1 MIAFTS
7 TLLLLSVL
15 AATSIEPTL
24 ASSSIS
30 IDKRLDCRAKLDS
43 SLHRELL
50 LNGRPQIGLWKALL
64 KQQKIQHEA
73 KEVEEALFSTDQHLQ
88 LQLPLQSTTTTSRP
102 QSKAHSKFGPHC
114 FPQKISHFDDAVNG
128 TFCQRYWIDASS
140 YKEGGPVFLLDGGE
154 TSGADR
160 VPFLEQGI
168 LQILSNATGGIGI
181 VLEHRYYGDSVPVES
196 FSTDDL
202 RFLNNA
208 EAMEDSANL
217 IRNFK
222 PPSSVLSVEDGA
234 LHPNNTAWIYYGG
247 SYAGARA
254 AHMRVQYPHLVW
266 GAIASSAVTHAQ
278 INFPEY
284 YDPIQRYAPE
294 ECITTLQQAILII
307 DSLLNHPE
315 PIPTLLK
322 GVFGL
327 SELAGNDD
335 FADVIQAPLGYWQAK
350 NWDPKVGSTHFYE
363 FCDALTAGGA
373 GSKLGLIR
381 IPASIVNYG
390 AYIKQASLQGHP
402 ASDIEECFGSQDD
415 TKFQETDLEQT
426 WRLWLFQVCTQ
437 WGYFMP
443 APAEGLPRI
452 VSNQLTLDYTSKVC
466 KQAFPPG
473 KHFTVPIWPDVA
485 EVNNRGD
492 YGIEYER
499 LAFIDG
505 DRDPWRPMT
514 PQSDWAPKRN
524 SSVSKPV
531 HLIFDGVHHYDEADL
546 DGGLATLAYGPA
558 RDDMLNTVDAD
569 SFLNPLRQKNGLADH
584 SKEPFRIR
592 DVHQLEKNF
601 VGEWVAQFADEKQK
615 REKEKVEE

>member
-1 MIAFTS
+1 MLAFS
-7 TLLLLSVL
+7 SSLLLLATL
-15 AATSIEPTL
+15 AASTTTTTTTGTGTSL
-24 ASSSIS
+24 ASQPLSE
-30 IDKRLDCRAKLDS
+30 RLQLKERTELDAS
-43 SLHRELL
+43 VHRELL
-50 LNGRPQIGLWKALL
+50 LDGRPQIGLWKALV
-64 KQQKIQHEA
+64 KQQKVQDQENRMA
-73 KEVEEALFSTDQHLQ
+73 REEQGQTLYSNNNQP
-88 LQLPLQSTTTTSRP
+88 QLPFSQTPKTSKHKP
-102 QSKAHSKFGPHC
+102 HKHHSRFGPHC
-114 FPQKISHFDDAVNG
+114 FPQRISHFDDAVNG
-128 TFCQRYWIDASS
+128 TFCQRYWIDASA

-154 TSGADR
+154 TSGANR

-168 LQILSNATGGIGI
+168 LQILSNATSGIGI
-181 VLEHRYYGDSVPVES
+181 VLEHRYYGDSVPVQS

-208 EAMEDSANL
+208 EAMEDSAYF
-217 IRNFK
+217 IENFK
-222 PPSSVLSVEDGA
+222 PPASVLSTDEDA
-234 LHPNNTAWIYYGG
+234 LHPKNTAWIYYGG

-294 ECITTLQQAILII
+294 ECISTLQQAILTI
-307 DSLLNHPE
+307 DSLLSHPE

-335 FADVIQAPLGYWQAK
+335 FADVISGPLGYWQAR
-350 NWDPKVGSTHFYE
+350 NWDPKVGSNKFYD

-390 AYIKQASLQGHP
+390 RYIKENVVSRCPRSEGHP

-415 TKFQETDLEQT
+415 AKFQETDLDQT
-426 WRLWLFQVCTQ
+426 WRLWIFQVCTQ

-452 VSNQLTLDYTSKVC
+452 VSNQLTLDYTSKIC

-473 KHFTVPIWPDVA
+473 QHFAVPAWPDVA
-485 EVNNRGD
+485 EVNDRGD
-492 YGIEYER
+492 FGIEYER

-514 PQSDWAPKRN
+514 PQSDWAPKRS

-531 HLIFDGVHHYDEADL
+531 HLIFDGVHHYDE
-546 DGGLATLAYGPA
+546 
-558 RDDMLNTVDAD
+558 
-569 SFLNPLRQKNGLADH
+569 NGLEDH
-584 SKEPFRIR
+584 SEEPFRIR
-592 DVHQLEKNF
+592 DVHELEKSF
-601 VGEWVAQFADEKQK
+601 VSEWVAQFAEQKQVRGK
-615 REKEKVEE
+615 AQ